1 MEPLATLI
9 ARHAG
14 PGQLDWIGIRP
25 ARRAS
30 MIDVAAVDV
39 TEAGLSG
46 DHVTGTGKR
55 AVTLLQA
62 EHLPVVAA
70 LARRERVVPGDLRR
84 NLVISGLNL
93 NALRGRRITVGLV
106 EFEVTGP
113 CAPCSRMEEA
123 LGAGGYTA
131 MRGHGGWCARVIRP
145 GKIALGDPV
154 QA

>member
-1 MEPLATLI
+1 M
-9 ARHAG
+9 
-14 PGQLDWIGIRP
+14 
-25 ARRAS
+25 
-30 MIDVAAVDV
+30 
-39 TEAGLSG
+39 
-46 DHVTGTGKR
+46 
-55 AVTLLQA
+55 
-62 EHLPVVAA
+62 
-70 LARRERVVPGDLRR
+70 PGDLRR